1 MSVKLLLLSGDKSI
15 NLNDEIVLSDSTKF
29 ESIMFGQSDKMVSQH
44 HTPLHDN
51 HTPCMITTPPT

>member
-44 HTPLHDN
+44 P
-51 HTPCMITTPPT
+51 TPCIITTHPA